1 MDLSEASSPALP
13 PGLAVTPAA
22 DDIHRHAHNGRID
35 DEEPAEQA
43 PRRTRRARNAFEGNI
58 PVVTDPTA
66 DRLRERFYQF
76 LTERGRGAPR
86 PPLCRSGPSYGRK

>member
-1 MDLSEASSPALP
+1 MDFSDVSSPPLP
-13 PGLAVTPAA
+13 PSSAVTPAA
-22 DDIHRHAHNGRID
+22 DEAATPRNVRID
-35 DEEPAEQA
+35 VDDIPEEA

-76 LTERGRGAPR
+76 LKE
-86 PPLCRSGPSYGRK
+86 